1 MAMTVR
7 QKRALAR
14 NLRSTVF
21 EVCVCVGV
29 LASLQWA
36 VKHPEHVACRRVG
49 ERRERRERQR
59 GGYAGGNQQPTAQT
73 PLPARA
79 RRIAVYT
86 GPLVWDASDPEY
98 ASVVIGRETSSLS
111 DRGDAER

>member
-1 MAMTVR
+1 MTVR

-36 VKHPEHVACRRVG
+36 VKHPEHVARCATGHEPTSHVIQHCVSDTIGTVASHWALTLGAGAIIGALVG
-49 ERRERRERQR
+49 AALASLIPR
-59 GGYAGGNQQPTAQT
+59 G
-73 PLPARA
+73 
-79 RRIAVYT
+79 
-86 GPLVWDASDPEY
+86 
-98 ASVVIGRETSSLS
+98 
-111 DRGDAER
+111 